1 MAKDPGVKEPEN
13 KDPVPA
19 RAAADK
25 TAVIP
30 PDDRP
35 AEKEVEWAAAVNRQ
49 EVRDPLPETEA
60 PDVDRGKVTKTN
72 NDLLLQFSGS
82 EPVEGHR

>member
-1 MAKDPGVKEPEN
+1 MAKDPGVK
-13 KDPVPA
+13 DLVPA

-30 PDDRP
+30 PDVRP

-49 EVRDPLPETEA
+49 EFRNRLPDEVMPAGDMEEIT
-60 PDVDRGKVTKTN
+60 RTN
-72 NDLLLQFSGS
+72 N
-82 EPVEGHR
+82 V